1 MPTADARNLQRR
13 RVYDVAVAATECNQ
27 TQAHCAREA
36 VIKCRCMEV
45 PGNTSRRRRRWWS
58 LN

>member
-1 MPTADARNLQRR
+1 MPTADADAPNLQR

-36 VIKCRCMEV
+36 NAAAWRCQATLAAAV
-45 PGNTSRRRRRWWS
+45 AA
-58 LN
+58 

>member
-58 LN
+58 